1 MSSSAN
7 AGPTSS
13 EYISHHLT
21 HLGTS
26 VQKGLVDFSIV
37 HLDTIFWSTLM
48 GILACI
54 FMFCA
59 TRKSTSGVPTRLQA
73 AVEILVEMVDEQAK
87 SIIHGNRA
95 FIAPLALT
103 IFVWVSF
110 MNALDFL
117 PVDLPS
123 AILSWT
129 GLNHYIHYHRIVP
142 TADINGTLG
151 LSLGVLVLIF
161 FYSVKIKG
169 LGGFVHEL
177 FTAPLGNNILIAP
190 FNFVLN
196 CVEYLAK
203 FVSLGMRLYGNM
215 YAGELIF
222 LLIALLGSTWHFDAS
237 ASIFG
242 FFGHII
248 LGSVWAIFHILVI
261 FLQAFIFMMLTLI
274 YLGQAHDAH

>member
-1 MSSSAN
+1 MSESTSGLN
-7 AGPTSS
+7 AS
-13 EYISHHLT
+13 EYISHHLK

-26 VQKGLVDFSIV
+26 SQTSLVDFHIL
-37 HLDTIFWSTLM
+37 HLDTIFWSVSM

-54 FMFCA
+54 FMFLA
-59 TRKSTSGVPTRLQA
+59 ARKSTSGIPTRLQA
-73 AVEILVEMVDEQAK
+73 AIEILVEMVEEQAK

-103 IFVWVSF
+103 IFIWVSF

-123 AILSWT
+123 AILRWT

-142 TADINGTLG
+142 TADINGALG
-151 LSLGVLVLIF
+151 ISFGILILIF
-161 FYSVKIKG
+161 FYSIKIKG
-169 LGGFVHEL
+169 VSGFVHEL
-177 FTAPLGNNILIAP
+177 FTAPLGGKVAP

-261 FLQAFIFMMLTLI
+261 FLQAFIFMMLSLI

>member
-7 AGPTSS
+7 AMPTAS
-13 EYISHHLT
+13 EYISHHLK
-21 HLGTS
+21 HLSTS
-26 VQKGLVDFSIV
+26 VQKGLVDFTIF
-37 HLDTIFWSTLM
+37 HLDTIFWSIFM
-48 GILACI
+48 GVLACV
-54 FMFCA
+54 FMYCA
-59 TRKSTSGVPTRLQA
+59 TRKSTSGVPTRIQA
-73 AVEILVEMVDEQAK
+73 AIEILVEMVDEQAK
-87 SIIHGNRA
+87 SIIHGNRK

-103 IFVWVSF
+103 IFVWISF

-117 PVDLPS
+117 PVDLPN
-123 AILSWT
+123 AVLSWT

-142 TADINGTLG
+142 TADINATLG
-151 LSLGVLVLIF
+151 LSLGVLILIF
-161 FYSVKIKG
+161 FYSIKIKG
-169 LGGFVHEL
+169 FGGFVREL
-177 FTAPLGNNILIAP
+177 FSAPLGKSIIVAP

-242 FFGHII
+242 FFGHIL